1 MELTIYSWTKLWK
14 IFGRYWFKVK
24 IHPIR
29 FSVKFLL
36 IFFQFCGS
44 GETRRFPPEL
54 CFSSGFVLQPAT
66 WTWSYFA
73 VCSEHC
79 LLRARA
85 SSAFQAMATL
95 SPFLQKLLKSDQT
108 GLGDTLALSLSYS
121 NFSNQIRRLCV
132 SVFVCLCVDNQH
144 SLSVSFLQKPDET
157 SVGDSL
163 RTRWTWQ
170 VQSHQ
175 TWFN

>member
-1 MELTIYSWTKLWK
+1 M
-14 IFGRYWFKVK
+14 
-24 IHPIR
+24 
-29 FSVKFLL
+29 KFLL

-54 CFSSGFVLQPAT
+54 CFSSGFVLLVT
-66 WTWSYFA
+66 
-73 VCSEHC
+73 C
-79 LLRARA
+79 LLHLLCNVPLAPA
-85 SSAFQAMATL
+85 PLYSVPPGLCMGIVSSEQVPAPHSKPWRHSL

-163 RTRWTWQ
+163 RTR
-170 VQSHQ
+170 
-175 TWFN
+175 

>member
-66 WTWSYFA
+66 WTWTCFA

-95 SPFLQKLLKSDQT
+95 S
-108 GLGDTLALSLSYS
+108 LSLFTETPQIRSDRSWGHTRSLSHS